1 MDASAGTLAVTPSW
15 NWWTIA
21 MNWTRGKI
29 VHDLPE
35 SVSTEHVEFLVEFKM
50 SCRSQSATQDI
61 PLETSGQQRSCLWFL
76 DKHRRSRVL
85 VQVCQQAADHAG
97 RLTSRAMI
105 LVTMD
110 RK

>member
-1 MDASAGTLAVTPSW
+1 MDASEGTLAVTPSW

-21 MNWTRGKI
+21 MNWTRGKNFHD
-29 VHDLPE
+29 HDL
-35 SVSTEHVEFLVEFKM
+35 SRLSMSNSLLSFKM

-61 PLETSGQQRSCLWFL
+61 PLETSGQQRSCL